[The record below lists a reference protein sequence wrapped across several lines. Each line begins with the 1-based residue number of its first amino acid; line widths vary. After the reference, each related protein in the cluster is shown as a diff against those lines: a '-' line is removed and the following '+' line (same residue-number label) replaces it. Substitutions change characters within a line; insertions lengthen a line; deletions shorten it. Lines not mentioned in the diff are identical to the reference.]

1 MQKEKAKQGLPLL
14 DFPAKDFLSFP
25 NSIKRH
31 CQNQL
36 PVKKLVWKYASFLSL
51 EIGPQRSDLFTS
63 YFHLT
68 ADSRRFSPLPCEKI
82 LCSTDLW
89 NSRGCL
95 ILQSPE
101 MLGKYGSWWVVKI
114 QWRAL
119 LFCFIV
125 SPISSQ
131 FLTYPSILISVRK
144 LLDISQFSHSIHV
157 LWYYML
163 LLW

>member
-1 MQKEKAKQGLPLL
+1 
-14 DFPAKDFLSFP
+14 
-25 NSIKRH
+25 
-31 CQNQL
+31 
-36 PVKKLVWKYASFLSL
+36 
-51 EIGPQRSDLFTS
+51 LFTS

-125 SPISSQ
+125 SPISSE